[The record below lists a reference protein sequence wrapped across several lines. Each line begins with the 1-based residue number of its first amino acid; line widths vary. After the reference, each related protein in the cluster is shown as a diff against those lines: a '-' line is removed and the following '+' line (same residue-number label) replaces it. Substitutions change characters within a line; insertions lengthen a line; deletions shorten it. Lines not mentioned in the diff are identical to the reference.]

1 MHVFVV
7 FVAFWVLLLLF
18 SKSHEPGDV
27 ASYFYFFNTTSTVRS
42 KKNDTVCFLDIFIS
56 YKSYF
61 KIFMVDV
68 NKGHKFFFTKF
79 HRRNFDACRIFYE
92 KPIFALVGK
101 GSKMTLDLE
110 KCDYSANMGIIR
122 PISLIFPKKPIDT
135 FSNL

>member
-1 MHVFVV
+1 MRIRGVIVYCEV
-7 FVAFWVLLLLF
+7 
-18 SKSHEPGDV
+18 E
-27 ASYFYFFNTTSTVRS
+27 
-42 KKNDTVCFLDIFIS
+42 KNDPVCFLDIFIS

-101 GSKMTLDLE
+101 GPKMTLDLE
-110 KCDYSANMGIIR
+110 KCDFSANVRITR
-122 PISLIFPKKPIDT
+122 PISLIFPKKPYRHL
-135 FSNL
+135 F